1 MEGLIDTRNEYIEH
15 IQDILSVAISKRIY
29 AIYTEIME
37 EKKGLK
43 GFQNELYS
51 IRKWNNNIVN
61 DEYKKIVKY
70 TKCKYLSNLIKIIII
85 TTIKI
90 KIYEYRDQ
98 FDNIKIKIPNP
109 EDFVHKCYINAA
121 SFSWKNAY
129 LYNRNNIKDAEY
141 QNNLNLIEE
150 NIRAIIKKTFRD
162 FVPFDEIFKQIEDNL
177 TENVNQYKETGEDQE
192 DSEDDEEDDEA
203 NKIEI
208 AKSSKKTKKID
219 VKSPKKAATKTTK
232 VEEVDQEDEED
243 DEDKEDDDD
252 DDEEDEDDEDD
263 EKEGDDNENED
274 EEEDEDD
281 GEEDE
286 EDGRDSGNGKEDDEE
301 DDEEDDDED
310 DDEDG
315 RDSGDGEED
324 GDDEDDED
332 DDEEG
337 DEDEVDVEEDKED
350 DKVDKEIV
358 ETKKV
363 MRETLIPAELED
375 NKINNIVDTPLTK
388 FNDDKYK
395 NEAVS
400 YQNQEISFST
410 FAPLTKSKQENL
422 QDEEGYKGNQDI
434 REKEPNIIRKEWN
447 NIKNEYNSL
456 SQNKDDV
463 KIDFKRY
470 DNEDTRIASTAI
482 TSSSVSK
489 SNKKHEYDDDDAKS
503 VSSVTS
509 SLSNIT
515 DTSQIKKIHI
525 KEGAKGK
532 KPSFF

>member
-192 DSEDDEEDDEA
+192 DSEDDEDDEIDE
-203 NKIEI
+203 IEI
-208 AKSSKKTKKID
+208 AKSSKKTKKAD
-219 VKSPKKAATKTTK
+219 LKSPKKAAIKATK
-232 VEEVDQEDEED
+232 VVEVEQE
-243 DEDKEDDDD
+243 
-252 DDEEDEDDEDD
+252 DEEDEDDEDEED
-263 EKEGDDNENED
+263 EDEDDEDDVEDGEDDGEDDVEDGEDDGEDDGEEEDKQVGEEED
-274 EEEDEDD
+274 EEED
-281 GEEDE
+281 DE
-286 EDGRDSGNGKEDDEE
+286 
-301 DDEEDDDED
+301 EEDDDED
-310 DDEDG
+310 DKEKDK
-315 RDSGDGEED
+315 
-324 GDDEDDED
+324 D
-332 DDEEG
+332 DDEE
-337 DEDEVDVEEDKED
+337 DEEDEEEEDKDEEGD
-350 DKVDKEIV
+350 RFDKDIV
-358 ETKKV
+358 ETKRT

-395 NEAVS
+395 NEAIS
-400 YQNQEISFST
+400 HQNQEISFST
-410 FAPLTKSKQENL
+410 FAPLVPLTKSKQENH

-447 NIKNEYNSL
+447 NIKDEYNSL

-470 DNEDTRIASTAI
+470 ENEDTKNAS

-489 SNKKHEYDDDDAKS
+489 PNKKYEYDDDDAKS
-503 VSSVTS
+503 VSSVS
-509 SLSNIT
+509 SALSNIT
-515 DTSQIKKIHI
+515 DISQIKKIHI
-525 KEGAKGK
+525 KEGSKGK

>member
-192 DSEDDEEDDEA
+192 DSEDDEDEEDNEA

-243 DEDKEDDDD
+243 E
-252 DDEEDEDDEDD
+252 DDEEDENE
-263 EKEGDDNENED
+263 EDDNENEDEEEDEDDGEED

-286 EDGRDSGNGKEDDEE
+286 EDGRDSGDGKDDDDE

-310 DDEDG
+310 GKDDDEDG
-315 RDSGDGEED
+315 KG
-324 GDDEDDED
+324 DEDDD

-337 DEDEVDVEEDKED
+337 DEDEIDVEEDKED

-410 FAPLTKSKQENL
+410 FAPLTKSKQENH

-447 NIKNEYNSL
+447 NIKDEYNSL

-482 TSSSVSK
+482 TASSVSK

>member
-192 DSEDDEEDDEA
+192 DSEDDEDDEIDE
-203 NKIEI
+203 IEI
-208 AKSSKKTKKID
+208 AKSSKKTKKAD
-219 VKSPKKAATKTTK
+219 LKSPKKAAIKATK
-232 VEEVDQEDEED
+232 VVEVEQE
-243 DEDKEDDDD
+243 
-252 DDEEDEDDEDD
+252 DEEDEDDEDEED
-263 EKEGDDNENED
+263 EDEDDEDDVEDGEDDGEDDGEEEDKQVGEEED
-274 EEEDEDD
+274 EEED
-281 GEEDE
+281 DE
-286 EDGRDSGNGKEDDEE
+286 
-301 DDEEDDDED
+301 EEDDDED
-310 DDEDG
+310 DKEKDK
-315 RDSGDGEED
+315 
-324 GDDEDDED
+324 D
-332 DDEEG
+332 DDEE
-337 DEDEVDVEEDKED
+337 DEEDEEEEDKDEEGD
-350 DKVDKEIV
+350 RFDKDIV
-358 ETKKV
+358 ETKRT

-395 NEAVS
+395 NEAIS
-400 YQNQEISFST
+400 HQNQEISFST
-410 FAPLTKSKQENL
+410 FAPLVPLTKSKQENH

-447 NIKNEYNSL
+447 NIKDEYNSL

-470 DNEDTRIASTAI
+470 ENEDTKNAS

-489 SNKKHEYDDDDAKS
+489 SNKKYEYDDDDTKS

-509 SLSNIT
+509 ALSNIT
-515 DTSQIKKIHI
+515 DISQVKKIHI
-525 KEGAKGK
+525 KEGSKGK